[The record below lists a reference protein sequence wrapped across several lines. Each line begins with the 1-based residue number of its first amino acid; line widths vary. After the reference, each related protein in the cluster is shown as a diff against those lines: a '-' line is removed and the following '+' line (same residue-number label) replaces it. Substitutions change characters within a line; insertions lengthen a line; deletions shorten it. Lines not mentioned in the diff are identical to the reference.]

1 MPEIEIRPAVA
12 TDIKTLI
19 SLDHA
24 SESDYVWQLDVHRN
38 TGEVDIQLREVRLPR
53 TVSVHYPR
61 PTQTFVDD
69 WNKTS
74 TLVAL
79 SSNQLVGYLRMTDQL
94 VPGTVWITDLV
105 IGKNFRRKGIATALI
120 IATHQWALQR
130 NSHRSVIEM
139 PSKNNAAIKLAQ
151 KLGYEFCGYNDQY
164 YVSRDVAVFFGR
176 LI

>member
-24 SESDYVWQLDVHRN
+24 SESDYVWQLDIHRS
-38 TGEVDIQLREVRLPR
+38 TGEIDIQLREVRLPR

-69 WNKTS
+69 WNKTP

-94 VPGTVWITDLV
+94 VLGTVWITDLV
-105 IGKNFRRKGIATALI
+105 VGKNYRRKGIATGLI

-130 NSHRSVIEM
+130 TSHRSVIEM

-164 YVSRDVAVFFGR
+164 YVTRDVAVFFGR